1 MLRIV
6 ELCLGC
12 QCQKAD
18 SGNRMIMMM
27 MMMMMMLM
35 TITMMVLRM
44 VMIVMKM
51 VMMIISVDDDDV
63 RMSGTGCPHPADIGR
78 PRPPRSILYRGRQF
92 AFKLSHPLLPPYYA
106 SLQSIS
112 LFIDFIFLC
121 SRFYNSKSHNFI
133 YLIYMSFIIL
143 YILYP
148 C

>member
-1 MLRIV
+1 
-6 ELCLGC
+6 
-12 QCQKAD
+12 
-18 SGNRMIMMM
+18 MIDDDDD
-27 MMMMMMLM
+27 
-35 TITMMVLRM
+35 
-44 VMIVMKM
+44 
-51 VMMIISVDDDDV
+51 DDDDV